1 MAKIPE
7 RYADQPE
14 LVAAVIEARTVQM
27 ETEDT
32 AFAIEWL
39 QEHQAM
45 SIESAARVLED
56 KTFRYPALYP
66 EGHPGLE
73 AMRAEQRAKGR
84 RAYRL
89 TKLRPTIIDR
99 DDGRC
104 QACGKRVEGGDA
116 TLDHKDPEG
125 PETLENIHLLCK
137 SCNTLKGKRTW
148 GEFKKAEKEWRAQV
162 ESRQATRPDIICK
175 QTGLSIKG
183 RTWKESG
190 CTNPGM
196 CMAVNECM
204 PNMDRFTDCPC
215 HHYGCY
221 PDCTGCDMCGH
232 NEKTEPPDLICDIG
246 EPCDEPSRCW
256 NDHACRKTVVP

>member
-1 MAKIPE
+1 MLKIPD

-39 QEHQAM
+39 QAHHAM

-73 AMRAEQRAKGR
+73 AMRAEQRAKSR
-84 RAYRL
+84 RSYRL
-89 TKLRPTIIDR
+89 KKLRPAIIDR

-116 TLDHKDPEG
+116 SLDHKDPEG

-137 SCNTLKGKRTW
+137 RCNTLKGKRTW
-148 GEFKKAEKEWRAQV
+148 AEFQKAEKEWRTQLEA
-162 ESRQATRPDIICK
+162 RQAARPDVICK
-175 QTGLSIKG
+175 QSDLSIRG
-183 RTWKESG
+183 RTWEESG
-190 CTNPGM
+190 CLT
-196 CMAVNECM
+196 
-204 PNMDRFTDCPC
+204 
-215 HHYGCY
+215 
-221 PDCTGCDMCGH
+221 
-232 NEKTEPPDLICDIG
+232 PDLCILSGECDNG
-246 EPCDEPSRCW
+246 GYAEFE
-256 NDHACRKTVVP
+256 AERKEFIEYAEEEYRAASLNRMSPRAQQELAASLVKGDTP